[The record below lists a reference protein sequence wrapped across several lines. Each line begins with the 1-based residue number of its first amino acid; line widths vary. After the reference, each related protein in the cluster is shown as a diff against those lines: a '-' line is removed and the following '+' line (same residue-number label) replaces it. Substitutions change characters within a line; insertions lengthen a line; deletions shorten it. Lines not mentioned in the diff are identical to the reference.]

1 MEKIIESLLL
11 KNNSLIVPGFGSLI
25 KSLSTGNITF
35 NEFLKF
41 NDGILEKELTSQG
54 LSKQDASEKINAFI
68 DKVKSDIEQN
78 QAFALGSIGSFRK
91 NEKGSIIFEGKVS
104 KTAVPPPTPTPKP
117 TVAPPIKKDEK
128 SLNEKL
134 AEKKP
139 EEKSINEQHE
149 KQETK
154 VVSKSAEP
162 KKEETKKET
171 PPKEEKEKAQVI
183 SKPVTMSSN
192 SGHGEHDENYVNLT
206 QEEIEARHK
215 KVALRGTIIFGIL
228 AIVVIA
234 FFSYINPHHE
244 HGEEGHGH
252 GAATEEHGHDH
263 GASGAMDE
271 ETAPAEMMEEG
282 ATEKSE
288 AKEEANASSPTSGGN
303 ATASGD
309 PANPAMEQNIPVTTI
324 NQKFYVV
331 SAAFSDEKK
340 AKHLARLLMIMDYK
354 SVVISPESGKYYT
367 CTGGYSNYQD
377 AQKTLAEYKAKKA
390 DAWLYTP

>member
-1 MEKIIESLLL
+1 MEKTLESLLL
-11 KNNSLIVPGFGSLI
+11 KNNSLIIPGFGSLI

-41 NDGILEKELTSQG
+41 NDGILEKELTSSG
-54 LSKQDASEKINAFI
+54 LSKEEATQKINDFI
-68 DKVKSDIEQN
+68 AKVKTSIEVGN
-78 QAFALGSIGSFRK
+78 AFPLGAVGSFKK
-91 NEKGSIIFEGKVS
+91 NEKGSVIFERKVA
-104 KTAVPPPTPTPKP
+104 KGAAAVVPPPVPVKKPVVEKAPPKP
-117 TVAPPIKKDEK
+117 EEK

-134 AEKKP
+134 AENKKEP
-139 EEKSINEQHE
+139 TSINEKHE
-149 KQETK
+149 KKEEQPVPKPPT
-154 VVSKSAEP
+154 P
-162 KKEETKKET
+162 KKEE
-171 PPKEEKEKAQVI
+171 PKAQVI
-183 SKPVTMSSN
+183 SKPVTMSST
-192 SGHGEHDENYVNLT
+192 SGHGEHDENYVHLS

-244 HGEEGHGH
+244 HDEEGHGH

-263 GASGAMDE
+263 GAAGTMDE

-282 ATEKSE
+282 ATEESE

-303 ATASGD
+303 STASGD
-309 PANPAMEQNIPVTTI
+309 PTNPAMEQNIPVNNI

-331 SAAFSDEKK
+331 SAAFSDAQK
-340 AKHLARLLMIMDYK
+340 AKHLARLLMIMEYPA
-354 SVVISPESGKYYT
+354 VVISPESGKFYT
-367 CTGGYSNYQD
+367 CTGGYSNYQE
-377 AQKTLAEYKAKKA
+377 AQKALAEYKAKKA